1 MIKDIDH
8 ETYRTEEV
16 RAGSCLL
23 WFIWGITMSF
33 TAICSLVLLA
43 LLVASMALNVYMG
56 WRMSGYEV
64 VVIRPGPAATE
75 NPLANPPA
83 LVEML
88 TATLQATETPLPE
101 APAAIELA
109 PTDTATP
116 IPGVSPL
123 DSQVSTLAAIATT
136 VAASAPESTPVP
148 TSPPASLPTPIG
160 PVAGSTDP
168 SAAVP
173 INPAGQADEPQADA
187 AIESNAEAQ
196 VDETA
201 AGSGTPV
208 AAESG
213 AASFAAP
220 VAASTNSYSLIPIE
234 GERESR
240 PAAEHGDL
248 NLKLREP
255 TPIDVALT
263 TVDVGVGIDPDA
275 PKFSAIFEPNFKAA
289 YTIHN
294 WDWGC
299 NCKGELIQDDSV
311 VLVGIATTP
320 GQPVLIPPKGQ
331 DIYQGKYYATVLYA
345 SEDSLTFVY
354 ARAGSVVRGYTIH
367 YLGLQ
372 TDPNLVAAFRESQ
385 GNQLPGLT
393 LDTPVGVATDQLI
406 VAIRDNGKFLDA
418 RSVNDWWK

>member
-1 MIKDIDH
+1 MIKEIDH
-8 ETYRTEEV
+8 ETYRAEEA

-33 TAICSLVLLA
+33 TAVCSLVLLA
-43 LLVASMALNVYMG
+43 FLVASMALNAYLG
-56 WRMSGYEV
+56 WQMSGYEV
-64 VVIRPGPAATE
+64 VVIRPGPVATE
-75 NPLANPPA
+75 SPLANPPA
-83 LVEML
+83 LVEVL
-88 TATLQATETPLPE
+88 TATPPVTETPLPDVPE
-101 APAAIELA
+101 AIETG

-116 IPGVSPL
+116 VSSVSPL
-123 DSQVSTLAAIATT
+123 DSQVGTLAAIATT

-148 TSPPASLPTPIG
+148 ISTPVSLPTPIG
-160 PVAGSTDP
+160 TGAASAPP
-168 SAAVP
+168 AAVP
-173 INPAGQADEPQADA
+173 IGPAGQADEIQADSAVESEEA
-187 AIESNAEAQ
+187 A

-201 AGSGTPV
+201 ARSGTPV
-208 AAESG
+208 AAESE

-220 VAASTNSYSLIPIE
+220 VTASTNSYSLIPIE

-240 PAAEHGDL
+240 PADEHGDL

-255 TPIDVALT
+255 TPIDVELT
-263 TVDVGVGIDPDA
+263 TVDVGAGVDPDA

-299 NCKGELIQDDSV
+299 NCKGELVQDDDV
-311 VLVGIATTP
+311 ILVGIATTP
-320 GQPVLIPPKGQ
+320 GQPVLIPPKKQ
-331 DIYQGKYYATVLYA
+331 DIYDGKYYATVLYA

-372 TDPNLVAAFRESQ
+372 TDPNLVALFRESQ

-393 LDTPVGVATDQLI
+393 LDTPVGLATDELI

-418 RSVNDWWK
+418 RSVNDWWN